1 MKALTPKKQIC
12 QYCKDT
18 IFGTPR
24 YLERPYKKNRG
35 YTVYKFF
42 LVDEGCYL
50 LLEEKGFLDD
60 MFRGAVEN

>member
-1 MKALTPKKQIC
+1 MKTANPKKQVC
-12 QYCKDT
+12 QFCGDF
-18 IFGTPR
+18 IIGTPR

-50 LLEEKGFLDD
+50 LLESKGFLDD
-60 MFRGAVEN
+60 VFKGVQN